1 MSSPLVSA
9 IIPVYNGERYIADA
23 IDSVF
28 RQEYRPLEVIVV
40 DDGSSDG
47 TLGVVAAY
55 GDTVRVISQKNSGQ
69 AVARN
74 VGLTAAKGKYI
85 AFLDAD
91 DVWSDDHLAE
101 LLPPLLDGSCDVAR
115 GLVTYVRDKG
125 LATEEISESVF
136 LEPLV
141 GACVYDASVFATIG
155 HFDEAMRQG
164 EDFDFAIRLNESACR
179 QWRSTKSVLW
189 YRRHDTNL
197 TNDKEFVRLG
207 QLQAFKR
214 KLARL
219 SDKSK

>member
-1 MSSPLVSA
+1 MSPPLVSA

-28 RQEYRPLEVIVV
+28 RQVHRPIEVIVV
-40 DDGSSDG
+40 DDGSTDG
-47 TLGVVAAY
+47 TLAAVAAY
-55 GDTVRVISQKNSGQ
+55 GDAVRVISQKNSGQ

-74 VGLTAAKGKYI
+74 AGLSAAKGKYI

-101 LLPPLLDGSCDVAR
+101 LLPPLRDGACEVAR

-125 LATEEISESVF
+125 LPTEEVSEGLF
-136 LEPLV
+136 LEALV
-141 GACVYDASVFATIG
+141 GACVYAASVFETVGLFAE
-155 HFDEAMRQG
+155 DMRQG
-164 EDFDFAIRLNESACR
+164 EDFDFAIRVNESTCR
-179 QWRSTKSVLW
+179 QWRSHKSVLW

-219 SDKSK
+219 SDKNK

>member
-40 DDGSSDG
+40 DDGSTDG
-47 TLGVVAAY
+47 TLAVVAAY

-101 LLPPLLDGSCDVAR
+101 LLPPLLDGLCDVAR
-115 GLVTYVRDKG
+115 GLITYIRDKG

-136 LEPLV
+136 LEALV

-164 EDFDFAIRLNESACR
+164 EDFDFAIRLNESTCR
-179 QWRSTKSVLW
+179 QWRSKKSVLW
-189 YRRHDTNL
+189 YRRHDANL

-214 KLARL
+214 KLTRL